1 MNVSAEKINSTKLDT
16 PTYCCLAILESCF
29 MKCKMCY
36 KWQSDI
42 NLRSPDEPTVAQ
54 WKQFIADLAGMGD
67 IRPTIHFA
75 GGEPLVRGET
85 LDLIAF
91 ASRLG
96 LDTLLA
102 TNAYLIEKEM
112 SLRINEINLKNIVIS
127 LDGVNKNTHDFLRGT
142 AGSFERV
149 QRAIEFLQLYA
160 NKVKIDLATVI
171 SAVNLNEIVA
181 LVEWASQSSKINGIA
196 FQAVTQPFSTPEE
209 EKWYENPEYSFLWP
223 KDLELVNLVMDRL
236 IELKTAGSLKRGFAV
251 RNPTRQF
258 GIYKR
263 YFEKPEDFV
272 KRSGCHLYSQ
282 ALNVTP
288 DGEAHLCFYKP
299 SIGNIKSSRIQ
310 DIWFSEKAKSV
321 REQIKH
327 CRKNCQA
334 LVNCNFDETEDY
346 VE

>member
-1 MNVSAEKINSTKLDT
+1 MNVSMENISNTKIIT

-42 NLRSPDEPTVAQ
+42 NLRSSDEPTVAQ
-54 WKQFIADLAGMGD
+54 WKQLITDLASMGD
-67 IRPTIHFA
+67 IRPTINFA

-91 ASRLG
+91 ASSLG

-149 QRAIEFLQLYA
+149 QRAIELLQLYA

-223 KDLELVNLVMDRL
+223 KDLELVNSAMDRL
-236 IELKTAGSLKRGFAV
+236 IELKTAGSLRQGFAIK
-251 RNPTRQF
+251 NPTRQL
-258 GIYKR
+258 GVYKR

-272 KRSGCHLYSQ
+272 KRSGCHLYYQ

-288 DGEAHLCFYKP
+288 AGEVHLCFYKP
-299 SIGNIKSSRIQ
+299 SIGNIKSSHIQ
-310 DIWFSEKAKSV
+310 DIWVSEKAKSV
-321 REQIKH
+321 REQIKQ

-346 VE
+346 AE